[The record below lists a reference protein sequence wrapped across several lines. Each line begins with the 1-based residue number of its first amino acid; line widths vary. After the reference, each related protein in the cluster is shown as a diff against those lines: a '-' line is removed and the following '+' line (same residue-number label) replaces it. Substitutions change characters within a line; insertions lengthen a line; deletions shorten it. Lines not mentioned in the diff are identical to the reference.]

1 MNKRMLLSSALL
13 VAVACAGL
21 SGPAVASER
30 AADRST
36 VPIVTN
42 FDVYALPAA
51 EVSAVQVRSIDA
63 ATGARDTDLARLSAT
78 LAAGSAPG
86 AVHEVGGWPS
96 SIGSSSA
103 PLISSMT
110 TATSDDGD
118 ARTRADANVLALL
131 DHASYGDRAA
141 ALEVSAV
148 GW

>member
-63 ATGARDTDLARLSAT
+63 ATALNTDLARLSAT
-78 LAAGSAPG
+78 IAAGSAPG

>member
-21 SGPAVASER
+21 SGPAVASEH

-36 VPIVTN
+36 VPIVAN
-42 FDVYALPAA
+42 FDVIALPAA

-63 ATGARDTDLARLSAT
+63 ATALNTDLARLSAT
-78 LAAGSAPG
+78 IAAGSAPG